1 MVRKLF
7 RTGNSLAVAVPG
19 PAAAALDLHDG
30 DYVEIECDPAAGALV
45 IWPRALYQRLGL
57 TPAYVRLVG
66 DFLRD
71 YGEVLAALERP

>member
-19 PAAAALDLHDG
+19 QAAAALGLREG
-30 DYVEIECDPAAGALV
+30 DYVEIECDPDAGALV
-45 IWPRALYQRLGL
+45 IWPRVRCQRLGL
-57 TPAYVRLVG
+57 TPASVRLVG
-66 DFLRD
+66 DLLRD